1 MVFNWEKELPLSE
14 KEQAYRALWRRACG
28 DTPPAD
34 YLDDLEKMQELC
46 ALFWHVKTGEPA
58 SRPWG
63 AGRIPF
69 PREQAGAAEGLAV
82 QRHAR
87 YFPVALHQHEFVEIL
102 CVVQGAC
109 GHWAG
114 ACRSEL
120 FTGDVVVIAPGTRH
134 AFLTCRE
141 DTVIYQLLLDLGPF
155 EEQYRGFL
163 QQENLLAD
171 FLRQTTYS
179 GGRNSS
185 LLLHTGGY
193 FLEDNALASLL
204 AEYEA
209 RGPFRA
215 GKLPVLVQLLF
226 YELLAH
232 QTAPSFRLVDP
243 ATPAGR
249 DRMMLAYARAHA
261 ATVTQGELCR
271 LFHYS
276 SRQIARIFQ
285 KAAGMSFTDYIR
297 QCRLD
302 HAAQL
307 LAQGPIRVK
316 DAMELAGVRSAAQFY
331 REFQARF
338 GLTPAAYRAL
348 QQPDTPDLKTKK

>member
-1 MVFNWEKELPLSE
+1 MVFDWNKELPLNE
-14 KEQAYRALWRRACG
+14 KERRYRALWRRICG
-28 DTPPAD
+28 DTPPAE

-46 ALFWHVKTGEPA
+46 ALFWSAKTGHAAPQ
-58 SRPWG
+58 PWG
-63 AGRIPF
+63 SEGIPF
-69 PREQAGAAEGLAV
+69 PREQTGAAEGLAV

-87 YFPVALHQHEFVEIL
+87 YFPVALHQHEFVEVL

-114 ACRSEL
+114 TCRSEL
-120 FTGDVVVIAPGTRH
+120 STGDVAVIAPGTRH

-141 DTVIYQLLLDLGPF
+141 DTVIYQLLLDLAPF

-171 FLRQTTYS
+171 FLRQTTYA

-185 LLLHTGGY
+185 LVLHTGGY
-193 FLEDNALASLL
+193 FRGDNALAALL

-209 RGPFRA
+209 GGPFRA

-232 QTAPSFRLVDP
+232 QTAPPFRLVDP

-261 ATVTQGELCR
+261 ATVTLGELCR

-276 SRQIARIFQ
+276 SRQVARVFQ
-285 KAAGMSFTDYIR
+285 KAAGMPFTQYVR
-297 QCRLD
+297 QCRFER
-302 HAAQL
+302 AARL

-316 DAMELAGVRSAAQFY
+316 DAMELAGVRNAAQFY
-331 REFQARF
+331 KEFQARF
-338 GLTPAAYRAL
+338 GLTPAAYRARRAAGAPGL
-348 QQPDTPDLKTKK
+348 EPEE